1 MIKSKLLNILLA
13 AALAFG
19 LWCYVIMVEQPESEE
34 TYYDIPVALQNE
46 DVLTERGLMLV
57 CERPTVTLRL
67 AGTRTNLNNLNE
79 SNINV
84 LANLAS
90 ITTPGTHSVTY
101 TLSYPGNVPAS
112 AITVRSQSTEMVSL
126 KVDKRITKQ
135 VQVVP
140 QYIGSVPEGMIAHK
154 ENAIMDY
161 AAIEVSGPESVLA
174 NITQAVIYVD
184 LNDQTQTIVGDYTYS
199 LCDDAGEPVDSQ
211 WVTTNVE
218 LVNLTLKIQ
227 QVKEI
232 KLTVEVIPGG
242 GATEATSAIDIQ
254 PQTIRVSGSEALLE
268 DLDALLLGTIN
279 LAELATDTEL
289 TFPIV
294 LPEGVTNETGITEAA
309 VEVKFPNLRTKV
321 FKITNIQAVGVP
333 EGMEV
338 DMITQELEIRVRGP
352 VALVDAMTEENII
365 LTVDFTDAELGTDTK
380 RATVVIGEGFEGV
393 GAVGTYSVS
402 VTVKEAS
409 EEGN

>member
-1 MIKSKLLNILLA
+1 MKSKFMNILLA
-13 AALAFG
+13 AALAFSM
-19 LWCYVIMVEQPESEE
+19 WCFVVLVEQPESEE
-34 TYYDIPVALQNE
+34 TYYDIPVSLQNE
-46 DVLTERGLMLV
+46 DILTEQGLMLV

-67 AGTRTNLNNLNE
+67 ASTRTNLNNLNE

-90 ITTPGTHSVTY
+90 ISSPGTHSITY
-101 TLSYPGNVPAS
+101 SLSFPGNVPQS
-112 AITVRSQSTEMVSL
+112 AVNVQSQSTEMVTV
-126 KVDKRITKQ
+126 KVEKRITKQ
-135 VQVVP
+135 VPVVP
-140 QYIGSVPEGMIAHK
+140 QYTGSVPEGMIAHK
-154 ENAIMDY
+154 ENAILDVPSV
-161 AAIEVSGPESVLA
+161 EVSGPESVLA

-184 LNDQTQTIVGDYTYS
+184 LNDQSQNIVGDYTYA
-199 LCDDAGEPVDSQ
+199 LCDDASEPVDSQ

-218 LVNLTLKIQ
+218 QINLTLKIQ

-232 KLTVEVIPGG
+232 ALTVEVIAGG
-242 GATEATSAIDIQ
+242 GATAATSSIDIQ
-254 PQTIRVSGSEALLE
+254 PRTIRVSGSEAVLN
-268 DLDALLLGTIN
+268 DLDQLQLGTIN

-294 LPEGVTNETGITEAA
+294 LPEGVTNETGITEAT

-321 FKITNIQAVGVP
+321 LKVANIEAVNVP

-338 DMITQELEIRVRGP
+338 DMITQELEIRIRGP
-352 VALVDAMTEENII
+352 VALVDSMTVEDIT
-365 LTVDFTDAELGTDTK
+365 LRVDFTDAELGTDTK
-380 RATVVIGEGFEGV
+380 RATVILGEGFEGV
-393 GAVGTYSVS
+393 GAIGTYSVS

>member
-1 MIKSKLLNILLA
+1 MKSKIRNILLA
-13 AALAFG
+13 AVLAFA
-19 LWCYVIMVEQPESEE
+19 LWSFVIMVEQPESEA
-34 TYYDIPVALQNE
+34 TYYDIPVSLQNE
-46 DVLTERGLMLV
+46 DVLTEQGLMLV

-67 AGTRTNLNNLNE
+67 GGTRTNLNNLNE

-90 ITTPGTHSVTY
+90 INSPGTHSITY
-101 TLSYPGNVPAS
+101 TLSFPGNVPQS
-112 AITVRSQSTEMVSL
+112 AVTVRSQSTEMVTV
-126 KVDKRITKQ
+126 KVEKRITKQ
-135 VQVVP
+135 VPVVP
-140 QYIGSVPEGMIAHK
+140 QYTGSVPEGMIAHK

-161 AAIEVSGPESVLA
+161 ASVEVSGPESVLA

-184 LNDQTQTIVGDYTYS
+184 LNNQTQNIVGDYIYA

-218 LVNLTLKIQ
+218 QINLTLKIQ

-232 KLTVEVIPGG
+232 ALTVEVIPGG
-242 GATEATSAIDIQ
+242 GATLATSSIDIQ
-254 PQTIRVSGSEALLE
+254 PKTIRVSGSEAVLE
-268 DLDALLLGTIN
+268 DLDQLQLGTIN

-321 FKITNIQAVGVP
+321 LKITQIEAINVP

-352 VALVDAMTEENII
+352 VALVDSMTVEDIT

-380 RATVVIGEGFEGV
+380 RATVVIDEIFEGV
-393 GAVGTYSVS
+393 GAIGTYSVS

-409 EEGN
+409 QEGN